1 MGPKHVAET
10 IMVEQRKHDR
20 TLNDEQL
27 LLFALWVFILQEAF
41 VRRPNPE
48 EPYLALDTDL
58 CDILVDGWGWM
69 WEDNANQSLP
79 GASIAMFLRPSR
91 RSQGSP

>member
-1 MGPKHVAET
+1 MTIPLPEILQGPKHVAEI

-20 TLNDEQL
+20 SLNNEQM
-27 LLFALWVFILQEAF
+27 LLFALWVNILQEAF

-58 CDILVDGWGWM
+58 CDIVVDGG
-69 WEDNANQSLP
+69 
-79 GASIAMFLRPSR
+79 G
-91 RSQGSP
+91 

>member
-1 MGPKHVAET
+1 MTIPLPEILKGPKHVAEI

-20 TLNDEQL
+20 SLNDEQL

-41 VRRPNPE
+41 VCRPNPE

-58 CDILVDGWGWM
+58 CDILVDGESGC
-69 WEDNANQSLP
+69 
-79 GASIAMFLRPSR
+79 GMFLRPSR
-91 RSQGSP
+91 RSQGSS